1 MKQILK
7 IAFVITLVSLISCK
21 KEEVKKDYVTLSGK
35 IENHIGNEIKI
46 TGKGFEKII
55 KMDENGSFKDTLK
68 VADENSR
75 YIFFDG
81 NEYAE
86 LFLKNGYEV
95 NINLDT
101 KKFDET
107 IKFSGKGA
115 ETNNYLANKTRMQK
129 ELFTPSLFDAEEK
142 EFDATIATI
151 EKKLSDFINN
161 AKGVDSTLIATEKMG
176 LANFKKGIKGAYMQ
190 QKARKAQYA
199 SFVGKP
205 APDFKN
211 YENIDGS
218 KTSLKDLRGKNI
230 YIDVWATW
238 CGPCIREVPALKELE
253 HEYKDKNIA
262 FVSISVDNGRGY
274 PENSLEKAKE
284 GWKKMIAEKELKG
297 IQLFADK
304 NWQSDFIKAFKI
316 RSIPRFILIDHK
328 GNVVDADAPRPSS
341 KKIKEAFNKLKL

>member
-1 MKQILK
+1 MKNIVK
-7 IAFVITLVSLISCK
+7 IAFVVLISLVSCK
-21 KEEVKKDYVTLSGK
+21 KEEVKDYVTLSGK
-35 IENHIGNEIKI
+35 IENHVGDEIKI
-46 TGKGFEKII
+46 TGRGFEKII

-68 VADENSR
+68 VNEKNTK
-75 YIFFDG
+75 YMLFDG
-81 NEYAE
+81 NEYAD

-115 ETNNYLANKTRMQK
+115 ETNNYLADKTRMQK

-142 EFDATIATI
+142 EFDATVETI

-161 AKGVDSTLIATEKMG
+161 AKGVDSTLITAEKMG
-176 LANFKKGIKGAYMQ
+176 LANFKKGIKAAYMQ
-190 QKARKAQYA
+190 QKARKAQFA

-218 KTSLKDLRGKNI
+218 KTSLKDLKGKNI

-238 CGPCIREVPALKELE
+238 CGPCKREIPALKELE

-274 PENSLEKAKE
+274 PGNSLEKSKE
-284 GWKKMIAEKELKG
+284 GWKKMIAEKQMKG

-304 NWQSDFIKAFKI
+304 DWKSDFITAFKI
-316 RSIPRFILIDHK
+316 RSIPRFILIDTK

-341 KKIKEAFNKLKL
+341 KKIKEVFNKLKL